1 MDNKAIHQPMVTDQN
16 EEQGSNIHPLSDHMN
31 ISVAFK
37 EIVSK
42 DPPRYTKF
50 LEAINK
56 TFEDISDCVGPEEF
70 KNIMGDISFLKS
82 KRNVTNLLST
92 LKTQISNLMSRHF
105 EQIIEEENL
114 SELFTKKIAL
124 NEEEAKKYY
133 INNESMEIIELEE
146 TLRKLDVQIAD
157 LEETNEI
164 LFNQANFNEQRFD
177 QVSERIEMLKDECWT
192 KYTSM
197 NEQIESIRK
206 DFVIILK
213 DNLNNE

>member
-16 EEQGSNIHPLSDHMN
+16 EEQGIHPLSDHMN

>member
-1 MDNKAIHQPMVTDQN
+1 MDNKAAHQPMVTNEPQN
-16 EEQGSNIHPLSDHMN
+16 EVQASNIHPLSDHMN

-56 TFEDISDCVGPEEF
+56 TFEEISDCIGPEEF

-92 LKTQISNLMSRHF
+92 LKTQIRNLMSKHF

-114 SELFTKKIAL
+114 SELFTKKNAL

-146 TLRKLDVQIAD
+146 TIRNLDVQISD
-157 LEETNEI
+157 LEETNEV
-164 LFNQANFNEQRFD
+164 LFNQGKFNKQRFD
-177 QVSERIEMLKDECWT
+177 QVSERITMLIEECET
-192 KYTSM
+192 KYD
-197 NEQIESIRK
+197 NILQQIDLIRK
-206 DFVIILK
+206 DFTNILK
-213 DNLNNE
+213 DP

>member
-1 MDNKAIHQPMVTDQN
+1 MDNKAVHQPMVTDEPQN
-16 EEQGSNIHPLSDHMN
+16 EVQVSNIHPLSDHMN

-56 TFEDISDCVGPEEF
+56 TFEEISDCIGPEEF

-92 LKTQISNLMSRHF
+92 LKTQIRNLMSKHF

-114 SELFTKKIAL
+114 SELFTKKNAL

-146 TLRKLDVQIAD
+146 TIRKLDVQISD
-157 LEETNEI
+157 LEETNEV
-164 LFNQANFNEQRFD
+164 LFNQGKFNKQRFD
-177 QVSERIEMLKDECWT
+177 QVSERITILIEECET
-192 KYTSM
+192 KY
-197 NEQIESIRK
+197 NNILQQIDLMRK
-206 DFVIILK
+206 DFTNILK
-213 DNLNNE
+213 DP